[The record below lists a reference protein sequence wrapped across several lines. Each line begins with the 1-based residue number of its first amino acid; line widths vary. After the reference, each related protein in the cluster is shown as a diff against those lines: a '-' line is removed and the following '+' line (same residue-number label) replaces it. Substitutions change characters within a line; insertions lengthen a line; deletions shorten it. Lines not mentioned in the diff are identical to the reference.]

1 MYNFVN
7 KYLNYKAGISLSE
20 TQTIDEEKEYNNFL
34 QKVKTCFSGIEITT
48 LDKLV
53 KKISLSPSVRTGD
66 KNRLDSNITY
76 YEVGMKDSDEEGVV
90 TIEYSKNKKLGAA
103 NNYLIKKYALK
114 ENDLLLPYRVSR
126 NYKVLRVGS
135 NYPAPLVT
143 NASVIRIEM
152 HDDTPKDIAML
163 IQTYLLSW
171 FVQQYVIPKDVHQ
184 AQRMHP
190 RHLIS
195 TKRLASLPIPK
206 FTADMLQDG
215 KYEAL
220 FKNKKLLESKGIKL
234 ANKSRELLHCVDRK
248 SEELLKLYLYDK
260 ERINPILEKEEMIV
274 QKMQQLLDELTNLT
288 ENVDCNRVHRGPKC

>member
-1 MYNFVN
+1 M
-7 KYLNYKAGISLSE
+7 SE
-20 TQTIDEEKEYNNFL
+20 IQTIDEKKEYNTFL
-34 QKVKTCFSGIEITT
+34 EKVKTCFPGIEITT

-66 KNRLDSNITY
+66 NDKLDINVKY

-90 TIEYSKNKKLGAA
+90 TIEHCKNKKLGAA
-103 NNYLIKKYALK
+103 NNYLIEKYTLK

-171 FVQQYVIPKDVHQ
+171 FVQQYVIPKDVYQ
-184 AQRMHP
+184 ARRMHP

-195 TKRLASLPIPK
+195 TKRLSSLPIPK
-206 FTADMLQDG
+206 FTGDMLQDG

-220 FKNKKLLESKGIKL
+220 FKNKQLLESKGIKL
-234 ANKSRELLHCVDRK
+234 VRKSRELLNCVDREN
-248 SEELLKLYLYDK
+248 EELLKLYLYEK
-260 ERINPILEKEEMIV
+260 EKIDPILEKEAIIV
-274 QKMQQLLDELTNLT
+274 QKMQQLLDELTDLT
-288 ENVDCNRVHRGPKC
+288 ENVDCSSMYQDHRC

>member
-1 MYNFVN
+1 M
-7 KYLNYKAGISLSE
+7 SE
-20 TQTIDEEKEYNNFL
+20 IQTIDEKKEYNTFL
-34 QKVKTCFSGIEITT
+34 KKVKTCFPGIEITT

-66 KNRLDSNITY
+66 NDKLDINVKY
-76 YEVGMKDSDEEGVV
+76 YEVGMKDSDEKGVV
-90 TIEYSKNKKLGAA
+90 TIEYCKNKKLGAA
-103 NNYLIKKYALK
+103 NNYLIEKYTLK

-171 FVQQYVIPKDVHQ
+171 FVQQYVIPKDVYQ
-184 AQRMHP
+184 ARRMHP

-195 TKRLASLPIPK
+195 TKRLSSLPIPK
-206 FTADMLQDG
+206 FTGDMLQDG

-220 FKNKKLLESKGIKL
+220 FKNKQLLESKGIKL
-234 ANKSRELLHCVDRK
+234 VRKSRELLNCVDREN
-248 SEELLKLYLYDK
+248 EELLKLYLYEK
-260 ERINPILEKEEMIV
+260 EKIDPILEKEAIIV
-274 QKMQQLLDELTNLT
+274 QKMQQLLDELADLT
-288 ENVDCNRVHRGPKC
+288 ENADCSSMHQDPRC

>member
-1 MYNFVN
+1 M
-7 KYLNYKAGISLSE
+7 SE
-20 TQTIDEEKEYNNFL
+20 IQTIDEKKEYNTFL
-34 QKVKTCFSGIEITT
+34 EKVKTCFPGIEITT

-66 KNRLDSNITY
+66 NDKLDINVKY

-90 TIEYSKNKKLGAA
+90 TIEYCKNKKLGAA
-103 NNYLIKKYALK
+103 NNYLIEKYTLK

-171 FVQQYVIPKDVHQ
+171 FVQQYVIPKDVYQ
-184 AQRMHP
+184 ARRMHP

-195 TKRLASLPIPK
+195 TKRLSSLPIPK
-206 FTADMLQDG
+206 FTGDMLQDG

-220 FKNKKLLESKGIKL
+220 FKNKQLLESKGIKL
-234 ANKSRELLHCVDRK
+234 VRKSRELLNCVDREN
-248 SEELLKLYLYDK
+248 EELLKLYLYEK
-260 ERINPILEKEEMIV
+260 EKIDPILEKEAIIV
-274 QKMQQLLDELTNLT
+274 QKMQQLLDELADLT
-288 ENVDCNRVHRGPKC
+288 ENADCSSMHQDPRC

>member
-1 MYNFVN
+1 M
-7 KYLNYKAGISLSE
+7 SE
-20 TQTIDEEKEYNNFL
+20 TQTIDEEKEYNTFFN
-34 QKVKTCFSGIEITT
+34 KVKTCFEGIEITT

-66 KNRLDSNITY
+66 QSKLDKDAKY

-90 TIEYSKNKKLGAA
+90 TIEHCKNKRLGAA

-126 NYKVLRVGS
+126 DYKVLHVGS

-143 NASVIRIEM
+143 NASLIRIEM
-152 HDDTPKDIAML
+152 YDDTPKDVAML
-163 IQTYLLSW
+163 IQAYLLSW
-171 FVQQYVIPKDVHQ
+171 FVQQYVIPKDVYQ

-195 TKRLASLPIPK
+195 TKRLASLPIPR
-206 FTADMLQDG
+206 FTVDMLQDG

-220 FKNKKLLESKGIKL
+220 FRNKKLLENKGIKL
-234 ANKSRELLHCVDRK
+234 ARKSRELLSCVDRK
-248 SEELLKLYLYDK
+248 SEDLLKLYLYDK
-260 ERINPILEKEEMIV
+260 ERINPILEKEDMIV
-274 QKMQQLLDELTNLT
+274 QKMQYLLEELTSLT
-288 ENVDCNRVHRGPKC
+288 EEIDCCKENRGHRC